1 MTLLGDPIVALCYGD
16 PVALNLLVLLLPML
30 QQFTDEVGVVMSY
43 VMVLV
48 LDLGDS

>member
-16 PVALNLLVLLLPML
+16 PVALNLPVPLLPML
-30 QQFTDEVGVVMSY
+30 QKFTEEVGVVVGY
-43 VMVLV
+43 VTVLV